1 MSNSLKQ
8 SMKQRLKSVAKE
20 RDLTFDEIWHNLIL
34 ERFLARLCQSK
45 YKGNFILKGGSLLA
59 RYIPIGR
66 ETKDLDFLV
75 DKLQN
80 TEEFLSKAFD
90 NICSVHL
97 EDGFEFEKVKIGK
110 LAHPHM
116 DYTGIEVLLLAKL
129 GGPQTYIQ
137 IDLGFGDIVEAIDYS
152 LDLTSTSKGP
162 LFESKIQVRS
172 YPKEFIFAE
181 KLETVVHRGMGNT
194 RMKDFHDLHSLI
206 SLEKCLD
213 PAYTGKVVTT
223 VFNHRQT
230 SLKLPLAFDA
240 EAMETLQPLWKDYQ
254 QGLNPTQKA
263 IVLPKSLKDLVLAIN
278 TWLISNTELCV
289 PDIEPPSEKGIV
301 ERSSARYVYLALG
314 HSRLHK
320 NRLVNFN
327 HNELDELNDSEDHL
341 WEPLKFNE
349 ISKRWEAQY
358 DHEKIYEVVLFYAHG
373 DSGRGFDSHNSRDH
387 NRTHTKLDRAQLGD
401 IFHVPGYFLNDW
413 NNRVDPSE
421 TLYYWFQP
429 LATLSPKTRKKV
441 VEAAKRKHPYNSFD

>member
-8 SMKQRLKSVAKE
+8 SMKQRLKSITKE

-45 YKGNFILKGGSLLA
+45 YKGNFILKGGTLLA

-75 DKLQN
+75 TKLQN

-90 NICSVHL
+90 HICSIRI

-181 KLETVVHRGMGNT
+181 KLETIVHRGMGNT

-213 PAYTGKVVTT
+213 PAYTDKVVTT
-223 VFNHRQT
+223 VFSHRQT
-230 SLKLPLAFDA
+230 QLKLPLKFDVGFI
-240 EAMETLQPLWKDYQ
+240 EILQPLWREYQKD
-254 QGLNPTQKA
+254 
-263 IVLPKSLKDLVLAIN
+263 LPKNLVTIKPPELIQDVISFINSWLKKN
-278 TWLISNTELCV
+278 TQLCISE
-289 PDIEPPSEKGIV
+289 
-301 ERSSARYVYLALG
+301 
-314 HSRLHK
+314 
-320 NRLVNFN
+320 
-327 HNELDELNDSEDHL
+327 
-341 WEPLKFNE
+341 
-349 ISKRWEAQY
+349 
-358 DHEKIYEVVLFYAHG
+358 
-373 DSGRGFDSHNSRDH
+373 
-387 NRTHTKLDRAQLGD
+387 
-401 IFHVPGYFLNDW
+401 
-413 NNRVDPSE
+413 
-421 TLYYWFQP
+421 
-429 LATLSPKTRKKV
+429 
-441 VEAAKRKHPYNSFD
+441 

>member
-8 SMKQRLKSVAKE
+8 SMKQRLRSVAKE

-45 YKGNFILKGGSLLA
+45 YKSNFILKGGTLLA

-75 DKLQN
+75 AKLQN
-80 TEEFLSKAFD
+80 TEEFLSKSFD
-90 NICSVHL
+90 HICSIRI

-152 LDLTSTSKGP
+152 MDLTSTSKGP

-181 KLETVVHRGMGNT
+181 KLETIVHRGMGNT

-213 PAYTGKVVTT
+213 PAYTDKVVTT

-230 SLKLPLAFDA
+230 QLKLPLKHDIEFI
-240 EAMETLQPLWKDYQ
+240 EMIQPLWREYQKD
-254 QGLNPTQKA
+254 
-263 IVLPKSLKDLVLAIN
+263 LPKNQVTTKPPELIQDVIFFINSWLKNN
-278 TWLISNTELCV
+278 TQLCT
-289 PDIEPPSEKGIV
+289 PE
-301 ERSSARYVYLALG
+301 
-314 HSRLHK
+314 
-320 NRLVNFN
+320 
-327 HNELDELNDSEDHL
+327 
-341 WEPLKFNE
+341 
-349 ISKRWEAQY
+349 
-358 DHEKIYEVVLFYAHG
+358 
-373 DSGRGFDSHNSRDH
+373 
-387 NRTHTKLDRAQLGD
+387 
-401 IFHVPGYFLNDW
+401 
-413 NNRVDPSE
+413 
-421 TLYYWFQP
+421 
-429 LATLSPKTRKKV
+429 
-441 VEAAKRKHPYNSFD
+441 

>member
-45 YKGNFILKGGSLLA
+45 YKSNFILKGGSLLA
-59 RYIPIGR
+59 RYIPIGH

-90 NICSVHL
+90 HICSVRL

-129 GGPQTYIQ
+129 DGPQTYIQ

-152 LDLTSTSKGP
+152 MDLTSTSKGP

-172 YPKEFIFAE
+172 YPKEYIFAE

-206 SLEKCLD
+206 SLQKCLD
-213 PAYTGKVVTT
+213 PDYTHKVVTT

-230 SLKLPLAFDA
+230 QLKLPLKHDVEFI
-240 EAMETLQPLWKDYQ
+240 EMLQPLWREYQKD
-254 QGLNPTQKA
+254 
-263 IVLPKSLKDLVLAIN
+263 LPKNQVTIKPPELIQDVISFINSWLKNN
-278 TWLISNTELCV
+278 TQLCT
-289 PDIEPPSEKGIV
+289 SE
-301 ERSSARYVYLALG
+301 
-314 HSRLHK
+314 
-320 NRLVNFN
+320 
-327 HNELDELNDSEDHL
+327 
-341 WEPLKFNE
+341 
-349 ISKRWEAQY
+349 
-358 DHEKIYEVVLFYAHG
+358 
-373 DSGRGFDSHNSRDH
+373 
-387 NRTHTKLDRAQLGD
+387 
-401 IFHVPGYFLNDW
+401 
-413 NNRVDPSE
+413 
-421 TLYYWFQP
+421 
-429 LATLSPKTRKKV
+429 
-441 VEAAKRKHPYNSFD
+441 

>member
-34 ERFLARLCQSK
+34 ERFLTRLCQSK
-45 YKGNFILKGGSLLA
+45 YRNNFILKGGTLLA

-75 DKLQN
+75 AKLQN

-90 NICSVHL
+90 HICDVRI

-129 GGPQTYIQ
+129 GGPQTYIR

-152 LDLTSTSKGP
+152 MDLTSTSKGP

-181 KLETVVHRGMGNT
+181 KLETVVHRGMGNS
-194 RMKDFHDLHSLI
+194 RMKDFHDLYSLI

-213 PAYTGKVVTT
+213 PTYTGKVVTT

-230 SLKLPLAFDA
+230 SLNLPLAFDA
-240 EAMETLQPLWKDYQ
+240 EAIETLQPLWKDYQ
-254 QGLNPTQKA
+254 QGLTPTQKS
-263 IVLPKSLKDLVLAIN
+263 IVLPKNFKDLVLVIN
-278 TWLISNTELCV
+278 MWLKSNTKLCV
-289 PDIEPPSEKGIV
+289 SDTEPS
-301 ERSSARYVYLALG
+301 
-314 HSRLHK
+314 
-320 NRLVNFN
+320 
-327 HNELDELNDSEDHL
+327 NEM
-341 WEPLKFNE
+341 
-349 ISKRWEAQY
+349 
-358 DHEKIYEVVLFYAHG
+358 G
-373 DSGRGFDSHNSRDH
+373 
-387 NRTHTKLDRAQLGD
+387 
-401 IFHVPGYFLNDW
+401 
-413 NNRVDPSE
+413 
-421 TLYYWFQP
+421 
-429 LATLSPKTRKKV
+429 
-441 VEAAKRKHPYNSFD
+441 

>member
-1 MSNSLKQ
+1 MSNYLKQ

-45 YKGNFILKGGSLLA
+45 YKGNFIFKGGSLLA

-90 NICSVHL
+90 HICSVHL

-152 LDLTSTSKGP
+152 MDLISTSKGP

-213 PAYTGKVVTT
+213 PAYTHKVVMT

-230 SLKLPLAFDA
+230 QLKLPLKHDVEFI
-240 EAMETLQPLWKDYQ
+240 EILQPLWHEYQKD
-254 QGLNPTQKA
+254 
-263 IVLPKSLKDLVLAIN
+263 LPSNQLVNKPPELIQDVISFINSWLKDN
-278 TWLISNTELCV
+278 TQLCTTE
-289 PDIEPPSEKGIV
+289 
-301 ERSSARYVYLALG
+301 
-314 HSRLHK
+314 
-320 NRLVNFN
+320 
-327 HNELDELNDSEDHL
+327 
-341 WEPLKFNE
+341 
-349 ISKRWEAQY
+349 
-358 DHEKIYEVVLFYAHG
+358 
-373 DSGRGFDSHNSRDH
+373 
-387 NRTHTKLDRAQLGD
+387 
-401 IFHVPGYFLNDW
+401 
-413 NNRVDPSE
+413 
-421 TLYYWFQP
+421 
-429 LATLSPKTRKKV
+429 
-441 VEAAKRKHPYNSFD
+441 

>member
-8 SMKQRLKSVAKE
+8 SMKQRLKAVAKE

-45 YKGNFILKGGSLLA
+45 YKGNFILKGGTLLA

-66 ETKDLDFLV
+66 ETKNLDFLV
-75 DKLQN
+75 AKLQN
-80 TEEFLSKAFD
+80 TEEFLSIAFD
-90 NICSVHL
+90 HICSVHL

-152 LDLTSTSKGP
+152 IDLTSTSKGP

-213 PAYTGKVVTT
+213 LAYTEKAVTT

-230 SLKLPLAFDA
+230 QLKLPLKFDV
-240 EAMETLQPLWKDYQ
+240 EFIEILQPLWREYQKD
-254 QGLNPTQKA
+254 
-263 IVLPKSLKDLVLAIN
+263 LPKNQVTIKPPDLIQDVISFINSWLKNN
-278 TWLISNTELCV
+278 TQLCTTE
-289 PDIEPPSEKGIV
+289 
-301 ERSSARYVYLALG
+301 
-314 HSRLHK
+314 
-320 NRLVNFN
+320 
-327 HNELDELNDSEDHL
+327 
-341 WEPLKFNE
+341 
-349 ISKRWEAQY
+349 
-358 DHEKIYEVVLFYAHG
+358 
-373 DSGRGFDSHNSRDH
+373 
-387 NRTHTKLDRAQLGD
+387 
-401 IFHVPGYFLNDW
+401 
-413 NNRVDPSE
+413 
-421 TLYYWFQP
+421 
-429 LATLSPKTRKKV
+429 
-441 VEAAKRKHPYNSFD
+441 

>member
-45 YKGNFILKGGSLLA
+45 YKSNFILKGGTLLA

-75 DKLQN
+75 AKLQN
-80 TEEFLSKAFD
+80 TEEFLGKAFD
-90 NICSVHL
+90 HICGVRI

-110 LAHPHM
+110 LVHPHM

-152 LDLTSTSKGP
+152 MDLTSTSKGP

-213 PAYTGKVVTT
+213 PDYTDKVVKT

-230 SLKLPLAFDA
+230 KLKLPLKHEVEFI
-240 EAMETLQPLWKDYQ
+240 EMLQPLWREYQKD
-254 QGLNPTQKA
+254 
-263 IVLPKSLKDLVLAIN
+263 LPKNQVTTKPPELIQDVISFINSWLKNN
-278 TWLISNTELCV
+278 TQLCT
-289 PDIEPPSEKGIV
+289 PE
-301 ERSSARYVYLALG
+301 
-314 HSRLHK
+314 
-320 NRLVNFN
+320 
-327 HNELDELNDSEDHL
+327 
-341 WEPLKFNE
+341 
-349 ISKRWEAQY
+349 
-358 DHEKIYEVVLFYAHG
+358 
-373 DSGRGFDSHNSRDH
+373 
-387 NRTHTKLDRAQLGD
+387 
-401 IFHVPGYFLNDW
+401 
-413 NNRVDPSE
+413 
-421 TLYYWFQP
+421 
-429 LATLSPKTRKKV
+429 
-441 VEAAKRKHPYNSFD
+441 